1 MRMLAALPILLGVA
15 ACSAQQVYDGTREW
29 RLRECT
35 ALLEPERGNCERR
48 ARERPPETDTQDAEH
63 VR

>member
-1 MRMLAALPILLGVA
+1 MRMLAAFPILIGLA

-35 ALLEPERGNCERR
+35 ALLEPERGDCERR
-48 ARERPPETDTQDAEH
+48 AREPHPEPDTQDTEH